1 MSLCSKPNRKVEVD
15 GDLLRITLVDC
26 NKCEGCNEVVLKKRT
41 TSKKRTERKIKRAYW
56 RYRTSQRA
64 IVEVISLD

>member
-15 GDLLRITLVDC
+15 GDLLKITLEDC
-26 NKCEGCNEVVLKKRT
+26 NKCEGCQEVVLKKRT
-41 TSKKRTERKIKRAYW
+41 TSKTRTERQIKRAYW

>member
-26 NKCEGCNEVVLKKRT
+26 NKCEGCHEVVLKKRT
-41 TSKKRTERKIKRAYW
+41 TSKTRTDRKIKRAYW
-56 RYRTSQRA
+56 RYRTQQRE

>member
-26 NKCEGCNEVVLKKRT
+26 NKCDECQEGILKKRT
-41 TSKKRTERKIKRAYW
+41 TTKKRTERQAKRAYW